1 LLVLVCIYLNYI
13 FIKLFV
19 EHFHFYPTVSKIF
32 TTIIV
37 VSFSYFTQ
45 KHFTFKAGSG
55 VSEG

>member
-1 LLVLVCIYLNYI
+1 VCIYLNYI